1 RKVRAKGWLVAGL
14 VVLTALTAAE
24 PPRGPD
30 SSAVRSSVDKALTF
44 LRTRQGAD
52 GSFSPRLGGPGV
64 TALAAA
70 GLIRNGRADDP
81 VTAKALAYLAK
92 NVQPDGGI

>member
-1 RKVRAKGWLVAGL
+1 MTQKVRTKGWLAAGL

-24 PPRGPD
+24 LPGKPD
-30 SSAVRSSVDKALTF
+30 PQAVRASVDKALAF

-52 GSFSPRLGGPGV
+52 GSFAPRLGGPGV
-64 TALAAA
+64 TALVAA

-81 VTAKALAYLAK
+81 VTAKALAYLEK
-92 NVQPDGGI
+92 SVQPDG